1 MPNII
6 QIIKM
11 AAVEAVA
18 ASDPAAVVFG
28 TVTSVD
34 PLKVAIEQRL
44 ILEESHLILTSLVS
58 DFDVD
63 VILDHETE
71 STAGGSGESSFASHS
86 HSVVGTKTMTV
97 KLGLT
102 AGESVIMIKVQG
114 GQKYIILDRVR

>member
-6 QIIKM
+6 EIIKM

-18 ASDPAAVVFG
+18 ASNPAAVVFG

-34 PLKVAIEQRL
+34 PLKVTIEQRL
-44 ILEESHLILTSLVS
+44 ILEESHLLLTTLVS

-63 VILDHETE
+63 LIMDHQTE
-71 STAGGSGESSFASHS
+71 ATSGGSGESSFASHI

-97 KLGLT
+97 KLGLI
-102 AGESVIMIKVQG
+102 AGETVILMKIQG